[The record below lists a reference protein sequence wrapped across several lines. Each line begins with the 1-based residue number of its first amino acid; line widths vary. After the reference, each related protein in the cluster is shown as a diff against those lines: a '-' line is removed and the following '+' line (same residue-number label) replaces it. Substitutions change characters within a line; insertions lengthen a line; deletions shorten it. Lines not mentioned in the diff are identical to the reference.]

1 MSDSALRPLRS
12 LRSLLAMLRNPQL
25 RTAFAEILGSSPSDS
40 DDARLDAFIRS
51 GIAERVE
58 GRMLLSATFLDAS
71 LAALDAHLGPIAV
84 LQGERISVGDLAS
97 DELDATVAAV
107 ARRVV
112 NAGERVSEPALNER
126 LSVFV
131 SDVAFFRRHAV
142 DTGVLERTAD
152 GALYWLTDHA
162 V

>member
-12 LRSLLAMLRNPQL
+12 LVAMLRNPQL
-25 RTAFAEILGSSPSDS
+25 RAAFAQVIGSSPFDS
-40 DDARLDAFIRS
+40 DDARLDAFVRS
-51 GIAERVE
+51 GIAERAD
-58 GRMLLSATFLDAS
+58 GRMLLSATFLNAS
-71 LAALDAHLGPIAV
+71 LAALDAQLGPLAV
-84 LQGERISVGDLAS
+84 LQGQRISVGDLAS

-107 ARRVV
+107 ARRMVG
-112 NAGERVSEPALNER
+112 AGERVSEPALNER
-126 LSVFV
+126 LSMFV

>member
-12 LRSLLAMLRNPQL
+12 LVAMLRNPQL
-25 RTAFAEILGSSPSDS
+25 RVAFAEVIGPSPSDS
-40 DDARLDAFIRS
+40 DDPRVDAFMRS
-51 GIAERVE
+51 GIAERAE
-58 GRMLLSATFLDAS
+58 GRMLLSAAFLDAS
-71 LAALDAHLGPIAV
+71 LAALDAQLGPLAV
-84 LQGERISVGDLAS
+84 LQGQRISIGDLAS
-97 DELDATVAAV
+97 DELDSTVAAV

-112 NAGERVSEPALNER
+112 SAGERVSEPALNER
-126 LSVFV
+126 LSMFV

-162 V
+162 M

>member
-12 LRSLLAMLRNPQL
+12 LVSMLRNPQL
-25 RTAFAEILGSSPSDS
+25 RDAFAEVIGSSPSDS
-40 DDARLDAFIRS
+40 DDARLDAFVRS
-51 GIAERVE
+51 GIAERAE
-58 GRMLLSATFLDAS
+58 GRMLLSAGFLDVS
-71 LAALDAHLGPIAV
+71 LAALDAQLGPLAV
-84 LQGERISVGDLAS
+84 LQGERISVGDLAA

-112 NAGERVSEPALNER
+112 SAGERVSEPALNER
-126 LSVFV
+126 LSMFV

>member
-12 LRSLLAMLRNPQL
+12 LVSMLRNPQL
-25 RTAFAEILGSSPSDS
+25 RDAFAEVIGSSPSDS
-40 DDARLDAFIRS
+40 DDARLDAFVRS
-51 GIAERVE
+51 GIAERAE

-71 LAALDAHLGPIAV
+71 LAALDAQLGPLAV
-84 LQGERISVGDLAS
+84 LQGQRISIGDLAA

-112 NAGERVSEPALNER
+112 SAGERVSETALNER
-126 LSVFV
+126 LSMFV